1 MKSAASAQSLTGAPH
16 ARPVLFL
23 HGAGLALLYIGLAIA
38 FATGT
43 VPGATTIQGVV
54 GTVIILFAAGVMGWS
69 SLVLRSWRLL
79 PKVEADH
86 ELCTTGPYG
95 FVRHPMYLAINL
107 LGVGSAVWAPA
118 GAVILAT
125 LMLIVGSDLRGR
137 MEEKVLLEAFGDR
150 YRDYQRRVWR
160 TLPGIY

>member
-1 MKSAASAQSLTGAPH
+1 M
-16 ARPVLFL
+16 V
-23 HGAGLALLYIGLAIA
+23 
-38 FATGT
+38 
-43 VPGATTIQGVV
+43 
-54 GTVIILFAAGVMGWS
+54 WS

-107 LGVGSAVWAPA
+107 LAVGSAVWVPT
-118 GAVILAT
+118 GVVILAT

-150 YRDYQRRVWR
+150 YRDYQRRVRR